1 METLNV
7 EKQAHVCI
15 IRFAGELTLEVVD
28 KLKQEIQQ
36 HLQDPEASV
45 LVIDLSQT
53 VFLDSSGIGFLVHLN
68 NRKKSFSKELY
79 LLKPSPQV
87 KKTLSLVKL
96 LNHFNVIDDESG
108 LQALLDSP
116 PSG

>member
-7 EKQAHVCI
+7 DTRGHVCI
-15 IRFAGELTLEVVD
+15 IRFSGELTLEVVD
-28 KLKQEIQQ
+28 KLKQEMQDY
-36 HLQDPEASV
+36 LQNPDYSA

-68 NRKKSFSKELY
+68 NRKKSYNKEFY

-96 LNHFNVIDDESG
+96 LNHFNVLEDD
-108 LQALLDSP
+108 QALQSV
-116 PSG
+116 